1 MLDTIERPNLNTGL
15 PWSGMSVWDLRFCV
29 EAGCSLQETAD
40 FLCRTRQEV
49 REKAMELGLRF
60 ETPG

>member
-1 MLDTIERPNLNTGL
+1 
-15 PWSGMSVWDLRFCV
+15 MSVWDLRFCV